1 MHLDKQERIVITRK
15 KAAEIFLL
23 LANARFK
30 LKGKMQTTAE
40 KYWKELEDVLGL
52 NPND

>member
-1 MHLDKQERIVITRK
+1 MRLNKKEEIVLTRK

-30 LKGKMQTTAE
+30 LNGKMKTSAT
-40 KYWKELEDVLGL
+40 KYWKEFEDVLGL
-52 NPND
+52 NPAE